1 MELQHVAVHCN
12 MHTAKATKG
21 NMRQEPAFIRKTQP
35 LLQGMFTE
43 TAGRGVKATHHHDVG
58 DIRALRQL
66 RGNGVA
72 GLARPTERLRVTVV
86 LNQNIKCSI
95 QPRLT
100 HFGKTEGQRPAQV
113 DVVGE
118 HQGLQVSLVHP

>member
-1 MELQHVAVHCN
+1 
-12 MHTAKATKG
+12 
-21 NMRQEPAFIRKTQP
+21 
-35 LLQGMFTE
+35 MFTE
-43 TAGRGVKATHHHDVG
+43 TAGGGVKATHHHDVG

-72 GLARPTERLRVTVV
+72 SLARPTERLCVTVV

-100 HFGKTEGQRPAQV
+100 HFGKTEGQRPSQV